1 MLSSIHAWIYPDI
14 QPVPEQTIDTSFYR
28 LYPFESEMVPVM
40 ITQYTSGQQL
50 FVDYFAQSTSEEE
63 IRRCIIHTLGL
74 DVDMHGALK
83 RIRNDKTL
91 NVIFPGV
98 VGIRPYQ
105 SPNVFEA
112 LIKTIIQQQVS
123 YRAANILTR
132 KLILLLSQK
141 KSFNDKMLYAFPFA
155 HNIVRHG
162 IDGLQELGLGYK
174 AKYVHGVA
182 ELIQRGSLN
191 LEELKEKEHDKVI
204 SLLQPI
210 HGIGLWTI
218 DTLAI
223 SGLGNFNVFPYSD
236 LGIRN
241 LLGRLYNDDKR
252 LTTQEVESLVRRW
265 GTDQSLVLYLL
276 MCADVL
282 GLFGNKSRQQNHKR
296 S

>member
-204 SLLQPI
+204 S
-210 HGIGLWTI
+210 
-218 DTLAI
+218 
-223 SGLGNFNVFPYSD
+223 YSD